1 MNNNSATSRNIA
13 STIWQLIRFDF
24 QLLWLIL
31 TRPQITLQYPRLSE
45 YFHRYRIFRNFIL
58 PMSIITAL
66 VNLIGAF
73 FSIGKINIEGAVIN
87 SVFIFISFILTFYAL
102 YIIIKWIATNAF
114 NPDTPRWN
122 IEATVAATMSVAF
135 AVKIILS
142 IVPDMFFVQ
151 FFYVYTFYIVWVTS
165 DSLIPIPEQQK
176 NRFMIIITLICLI
189 TPWIIDRLMR
199 LMVPNIQC

>member
-1 MNNNSATSRNIA
+1 
-13 STIWQLIRFDF
+13 
-24 QLLWLIL
+24 
-31 TRPQITLQYPRLSE
+31 
-45 YFHRYRIFRNFIL
+45 
-58 PMSIITAL
+58 MSIITAL